1 MRYAEYNIA
10 KSFKE
15 AVDDNHNKLYE
26 LFIVPKKGYKV
37 RRLLCQVNTERDG
50 WRNRENV
57 RIQIYDKLGR
67 IPNGYDT
74 SYLINREGVNLED
87 DVMTH
92 HWAGVFTLSRDKAY
106 NLAMTN
112 LRQMIRELRTKEV
125 GIHDTI
131 YVL

>member
-1 MRYAEYNIA
+1 MRYAEYSIA

-15 AVDDNHNKLYE
+15 AVDNHNKLYE
-26 LFIVPKKGYKV
+26 LFIVSKKGYKV
-37 RRLLCQVNTERDG
+37 RRLLCQVNIERDT
-50 WRNRENV
+50 WANKDKL
-57 RIQIYDKLGR
+57 RIRIYDKLGR
-67 IPNGYDT
+67 VPNGYDT
-74 SYLINREGVNLED
+74 SYVMYLENVNLKD

-125 GIHDTI
+125 GIHNTI